1 MEQDKIGMESLYIPK
16 EIMKLLQNKEL
27 SLQEAFTLS
36 IIDFLD
42 SRGECFASNE
52 FFGKSLGVSTERAR
66 KIISSLYDKK
76 YINRKVIYKNGTTE
90 VDKRILKVN
99 IKTTKAELNNT
110 PMVKNDQGVWSNIT
124 RGTVENDHIKKSREK
139 SNIIYTCNLHYTST
153 DYNFSNLINDFTK
166 NPHVVR
172 ALEKYIDMRNELSKE
187 KKERYITERGF
198 KLTLANIEHDKDD
211 IKLQRIYRCIDNKCK
226 SIPSMYDN
234 PFTEFENI
242 AFNKFIDSIEQD
254 IKKAPVGAGANG
266 KTTYIDNFTSKFG
279 EIL

>member
-110 PMVKNDQGVWSNIT
+110 PMVKNDQGVWSFLT
-124 RGTVENDHIKKSREK
+124 RGTVENDHIEKSVVES
-139 SNIIYTCNLHYTST
+139 SNIIYIS
-153 DYNFSNLINDFTK
+153 FTK
-166 NPHVVR
+166 IFNLWNSKGIINHKRISDNMVKAYNK
-172 ALEKYIDMRNELSKE
+172 ALNTYTENEIVEAIENYSRCFNDNKFYYDYKFTLESFLKSNKGISNFTNEGQIYIDYL
-187 KKERYITERGF
+187 
-198 KLTLANIEHDKDD
+198 
-211 IKLQRIYRCIDNKCK
+211 NKT
-226 SIPSMYDN
+226 N
-234 PFTEFENI
+234 
-242 AFNKFIDSIEQD
+242 
-254 IKKAPVGAGANG
+254 KKAPARTGAINEQIPYTQKIEG
-266 KTTYIDNFTSKFG
+266 SKF
-279 EIL
+279 I